1 MKNLDLYGKRLLDL
15 VQIVIDEKNYNNQ
28 TEKKPC
34 KTGSNSK
41 KNKLLVAVSKL
52 QVSDSI
58 NIDRNK

>member
-1 MKNLDLYGKRLLDL
+1 MGKGCWIQCRLLL
-15 VQIVIDEKNYNNQ
+15 MKKNYNNQ